1 MSKKALLWCLMK
13 KRASSS
19 FNTYNIFYDKTNHKS
34 INDKEFK
41 SDNNSHRNRSFKINS
56 NQGKLKSENV
66 EKLCVSLFLLLKLMF
81 FFLFCV
87 SKNMKST

>member
-1 MSKKALLWCLMK
+1 MK

-19 FNTYNIFYDKTNHKS
+19 FNTYNIFHDKTNHKS

-66 EKLCVSLFLLLKLMF
+66 EKLCVTLFHLLLLKINVF
-81 FFLFCV
+81 FSILCIKKYEKHLQKF
-87 SKNMKST
+87 KQ